1 LTEEFTMTQ
10 ATKRRFFQLT
20 AALAAAPALATS
32 LAARGAAP
40 AATPRAVGTIRLKD
54 RTELF
59 VKDWGH
65 GRPVVLTHA
74 WPLSSDCWDQ
84 IAIALVDAGYRVI
97 AYDRRGFGRSSQ
109 PDGGYTYDQFADD
122 LAEVLAAAGARD
134 AALVGFSMGGGEIVR
149 YMSRHRGRRVKQV
162 GLVATVVPG
171 LAKGPNN
178 PQGVDPAFFDTLK
191 DGLRKDRLGFF
202 TGLLR
207 DVFYD
212 VQASARSTVPVS
224 QAVVDWSLQMGMQA
238 GLRALIGSVDAFGK
252 EDFEPDLAAVNV
264 PTLILHGDADKPTPL
279 ELTGR
284 RAAKGIAQSTLIE
297 YAGATHGLLVTER
310 ERVTRDLLA
319 FLAA

>member
-1 LTEEFTMTQ
+1 MNDL
-10 ATKRRFFQLT
+10 TKRHFFGLT
-20 AALAAAPALATS
+20 AALATTPLLAQ
-32 LAARGAAP
+32 AERAGAAP
-40 AATPRAVGTIRLKD
+40 TRRATGTLKLKD
-54 RTELF
+54 QTELF

-109 PDGGYTYDQFADD
+109 PDGGYTYNQFADD
-122 LAEVLAAAGARD
+122 LAEVLQATGARD
-134 AALVGFSMGGGEIVR
+134 AALIGFSMGGGEIVR
-149 YMSRHRGRRVKQV
+149 YMSRHKGRHVKQV

-178 PQGVDPAFFDTLK
+178 PNGVDPAFFDGLK
-191 DGLRKDRLGFF
+191 DGLRKDRLGLF

-212 VQASARSTVPVS
+212 VQSSAKSTVPVS
-224 QAVVDWSLQMGMQA
+224 QAVVDWSVQMGMQA
-238 GLRALIGSVDAFGK
+238 ALRALIGSVDAFGK
-252 EDFEPDLAAVNV
+252 EDFVPDLAAVNV
-264 PTLILHGDADKPTPL
+264 PTLILHGDADKPVPL

-319 FLAA
+319 FLGS